1 MLRRDNNFHWRAK
14 SCVGLKSSCPLGP
27 ASRWRLVGGFFM
39 SDEKEEY
46 SLMDWI
52 GTVIG
57 IVVAGFII
65 FILIW
70 PLIDPTPDKS
80 STLKENI
87 QKATGK

>member
-1 MLRRDNNFHWRAK
+1 
-14 SCVGLKSSCPLGP
+14 
-27 ASRWRLVGGFFM
+27 M
-39 SDEKEEY
+39 SDEKEKY
-46 SLMDWI
+46 GLMDWV

-57 IVVAGFII
+57 VVVAGFII

-87 QKATGK
+87 QKMK

>member
-1 MLRRDNNFHWRAK
+1 MTGNAVLA
-14 SCVGLKSSCPLGP
+14 P
-27 ASRWRLVGGFFM
+27 RLVVFM

-80 STLKENI
+80 STLQENI
-87 QKATGK
+87 QKATEK

>member
-1 MLRRDNNFHWRAK
+1 
-14 SCVGLKSSCPLGP
+14 
-27 ASRWRLVGGFFM
+27 M

-46 SLMDWI
+46 SLMDCI

>member
-1 MLRRDNNFHWRAK
+1 MN
-14 SCVGLKSSCPLGP
+14 
-27 ASRWRLVGGFFM
+27 
-39 SDEKEEY
+39 DEEEKY

-52 GTVIG
+52 GSVIG

-70 PLIDPTPDKS
+70 PLIDPTPNKS

-87 QKATGK
+87 HQATGK

>member
-1 MLRRDNNFHWRAK
+1 
-14 SCVGLKSSCPLGP
+14 
-27 ASRWRLVGGFFM
+27 M
-39 SDEKEEY
+39 SDEQEEY

-80 STLKENI
+80 STLQENI
-87 QKATGK
+87 QKATEK